1 MTQTQKTPKREYQPV
16 SKVPLHTLP
25 LYATVLQEDYN
36 ALKDKLDV
44 CQKECIR
51 IVELYKTDRNLFDRE
66 IARLMARIDNDP
78 DYAKS
83 VDDITAQNDQL
94 RAENETFKDTIAKL
108 KTALDTKDA
117 CIERMQEKIRTLEKE
132 VWDLK
137 NIPHTDN
144 SAVIALLLEENER
157 YKKMFKEKNGK

>member
-1 MTQTQKTPKREYQPV
+1 
-16 SKVPLHTLP
+16 
-25 LYATVLQEDYN
+25 
-36 ALKDKLDV
+36 
-44 CQKECIR
+44 
-51 IVELYKTDRNLFDRE
+51 
-66 IARLMARIDNDP
+66 MAKIDNDP

-83 VDDITAQNDQL
+83 VDDITTQNDQL

-144 SAVIALLLEENER
+144 SAVIARLLEENER